1 MARRIPLRT
10 IKANAN
16 AAALDARKLIAQTS
30 GTVNRLEVKTLEVL
44 TALLESVTAFTELAT
59 DIQDGVEVE
68 MTFMGRKMPVTLKL
82 IPKEDDE
89 E

>member
-1 MARRIPLRT
+1 MARMRFKT

-16 AAALDARKLIAQTS
+16 AAALDARRLVAQTS

-44 TALLESVTAFTELAT
+44 TALLESVTAFTELAE

-68 MTFMGRKMPVTLKL
+68 MTVMGRKMPVTLKL
-82 IPKEDDE
+82 IPKEGE
-89 E
+89 T

>member
-1 MARRIPLRT
+1 MARLRLKT

-16 AAALDARKLIAQTS
+16 AAALDARRLIAQTS

-44 TALLESVTAFTELAT
+44 TALLESVTAFTELAE
-59 DIQDGVEVE
+59 DIQDGVEIE

-82 IPKEDDE
+82 VPKEDTE
-89 E
+89 G